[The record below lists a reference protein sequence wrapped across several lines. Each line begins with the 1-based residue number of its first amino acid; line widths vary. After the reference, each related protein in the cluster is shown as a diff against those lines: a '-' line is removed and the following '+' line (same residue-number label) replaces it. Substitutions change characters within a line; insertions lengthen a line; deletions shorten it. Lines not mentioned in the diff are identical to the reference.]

1 VKGWGPLAVGIALL
15 CLLHADLWWWND
27 LRLVAGV
34 PASLLYHLAY
44 CAVAAVAMGALVRR
58 RWPRG

>member
-1 VKGWGPLAVGIALL
+1 MRGWGPPGVGLVLL
-15 CLLHADLWWWND
+15 CLLHNDLWWWAD
-27 LRLVAGV
+27 LRLVGGLPV
-34 PASLLYHLAY
+34 SLLYHLAY